1 MSRREFTSQKALQ
14 DHAERTG
21 KVCVMEGT
29 ALRQRQL
36 SPNQYACPD
45 LVTCGIAGRR
55 P

>member
-1 MSRREFTSQKALQ
+1 MSRFTSQKALQ